1 MITRPSAAT
10 LLEVI
15 CEELNSTVAPAVTD
29 AGALQALAMIGAV
42 VKIVANR
49 CDHEI
54 GWMVE
59 EIATIEALC
68 DRVIDGGH
76 DVDGSIAAK
85 LLELRSATVRYDA
98 AALTARYSN
107 ASELLSKCLETTIL
121 VGGEIRVAA
130 EGALKLRADHEA
142 SLRGVI
148 EGLVGRG

>member
-1 MITRPSAAT
+1 MITRPSAAM

-29 AGALQALAMIGAV
+29 AGALQALAMIGEV
-42 VKIVANR
+42 VKMVANR

-59 EIATIEALC
+59 EIAAIEALC
-68 DRVIDGGH
+68 DRVIDSGH
-76 DVDGSIAAK
+76 DVDGSIAAG
-85 LLELRSATVRYDA
+85 LLELRSTTLRYDTST
-98 AALTARYSN
+98 LTARYSD

-142 SLRGVI
+142 SLRGVL